1 MSSTNSSRLSNSE
14 AERAVAASV
23 ASEGW
28 GVWLIVSV
36 NLMMRV
42 LSTDQARSDLTP
54 NLELN
59 KLWSFARVPG
69 VRIELGLGR
78 WESTL

>member
-14 AERAVAASV
+14 AERAVAAS
-23 ASEGW
+23 EGW

-36 NLMMRV
+36 NLKMRV
-42 LSTDQARSDLTP
+42 LSTDQARSGLTP